1 MLKETAQECKP
12 SPDPLKVPD
21 YMEADVQALR
31 ALQRGTA
38 TEDQQQR
45 AIGFIINTV
54 CGTYDCASRRNERDT
69 NLALGKQRAGQH
81 LVYFLNDAPTET
93 PIAKIESRSFASR
106 FKKTA

>member
-1 MLKETAQECKP
+1 MLRKTLQECR
-12 SPDPLKVPD
+12 SNPDPLASPD

-31 ALQRGTA
+31 ALQRGSA
-38 TEDQQQR
+38 TEDQQKR

-81 LVYFLNDAPTET
+81 LVYFLNDAPTAT
-93 PIAKIESRSFASR
+93 PVAKIKARIMSIATQ
-106 FKKTA
+106 K